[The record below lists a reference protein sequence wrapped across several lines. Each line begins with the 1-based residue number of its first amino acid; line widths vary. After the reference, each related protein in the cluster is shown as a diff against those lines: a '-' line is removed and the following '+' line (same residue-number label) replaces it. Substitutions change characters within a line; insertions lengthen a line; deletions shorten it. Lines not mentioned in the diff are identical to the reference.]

1 MRVEGGGGERRLAFY
16 RAGLGGRG
24 QALPEGMRV
33 GWGRGR
39 GWDSHQRVGEH
50 AGKRAENEVL
60 LFALKSKPELPG
72 TGLRDR
78 QVYGVGW
85 NFPPRCAQWDPSH
98 QGFVAEFQRLPCP
111 ERLGLRFRESLIFL
125 GTL

>member
-1 MRVEGGGGERRLAFY
+1 MVGG
-16 RAGLGGRG
+16 
-24 QALPEGMRV
+24 
-33 GWGRGR
+33 
-39 GWDSHQRVGEH
+39 H

-60 LFALKSKPELPG
+60 LFALKSKAELPG
-72 TGLRDR
+72 AGSRDR

-85 NFPPRCAQWDPSH
+85 NFPPRCAQRDPSH
-98 QGFVAEFQRLPCP
+98 QGLVAEFQRLPYP